1 MTTTPSKPNPD
12 YITVMLL
19 GSGYAAVHMRYY
31 DDMEGYD
38 IQQTGIGRYV
48 QKKAA
53 ITEARSWSA
62 SDDIAL
68 RL

>member
-1 MTTTPSKPNPD
+1 MTTAPSNPHPD

-19 GSGYAAVHMRYY
+19 GSGYAAVHMRFYE
-31 DDMEGYD
+31 DMNGYD
-38 IQQTGIGRYV
+38 VQQTGIGRYV

-53 ITEARSWSA
+53 ITEARMWSA
-62 SDDIAL
+62 SDEIKL